1 MTGGVFITL
10 EGGEGAGKSTQIALL
25 ADALRRTGREIV
37 VTREPGGCPEAEA
50 LRELLLHRP
59 DLEWGPVAQALLVTA
74 ARRAHY
80 TKVIKPALESGK
92 IVLCDRFFDSTLA
105 YQGYGLGVDLER
117 LHEIHH
123 AALHGLQPD
132 VTFLLDIEVGK
143 GLARARA
150 RGAAVDVMEAK
161 DVDFHERLRRG
172 YLEIAQRS
180 PERVHVINADDS
192 PENVQSHIR
201 DILEQKLGVSL

>member
-1 MTGGVFITL
+1 MTGGIFITL

-25 ADALRRTGREIV
+25 ADALRRTGRAIV

-59 DLEWGPVAQALLVTA
+59 DLQWGPVTQALLVTA

-80 TKVIKPALESGK
+80 TKVIKPALEADK

-105 YQGYGLGVDLER
+105 YQGYGLGVERTRLE
-117 LHEIHH
+117 EIHH
-123 AALHGLQPD
+123 AALHSLQPD
-132 VTFLLDIEVGK
+132 ITFLLDIDVGK
-143 GLARARA
+143 GLSRARA
-150 RGAAVDVMEAK
+150 RGAAVDMMESK

-172 YLEIAQRS
+172 YLEIAEGAPGRI
-180 PERVHVINADDS
+180 HVIDADDS
-192 PENVQSHIR
+192 PENVQSRIR
-201 DILEQKLGVSL
+201 DILERRLGVTL